1 MLSVL
6 MDRLIRQWRLF
17 MDVHIVI
24 LDYHYRILSAFWT
37 FNFHLCSRLPLTEPA
52 TAIRTHS
59 VFHIKTSFPFSV
71 MPFINDSAASSPDNP
86 EIVRQFPMI
95 PRLSRYSF
103 PMSISPI
110 FSFIHFCAPYSIAFS
125 FGISH
130 TSRTSCSQESI

>member
-1 MLSVL
+1 

-59 VFHIKTSFPFSV
+59 VFHIKTSFSHVLQKFV
-71 MPFINDSAASSPDNP
+71 FENFHCAVGIANTKETHLLQNFYIN
-86 EIVRQFPMI
+86 
-95 PRLSRYSF
+95 SR
-103 PMSISPI
+103 PGLV
-110 FSFIHFCAPYSIAFS
+110 H
-125 FGISH
+125 
-130 TSRTSCSQESI
+130 